1 MDSIFQFS
9 LEGTHISKFLSC
21 DDNFVSTA
29 VIINR
34 IGPCRLV
41 LAFWNYISQLAKQT
55 YHLMTGIKT

>member
-9 LEGTHISKFLSC
+9 LEGTCMSKFLSC

-29 VIINR
+29 VLINR

-41 LAFWNYISQLAKQT
+41 LAFWNYIS
-55 YHLMTGIKT
+55 